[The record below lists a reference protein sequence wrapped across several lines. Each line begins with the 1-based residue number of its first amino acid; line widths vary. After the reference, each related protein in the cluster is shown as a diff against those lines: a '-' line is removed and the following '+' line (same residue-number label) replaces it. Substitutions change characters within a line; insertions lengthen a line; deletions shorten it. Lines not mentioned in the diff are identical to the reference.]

1 MTMKSQFF
9 KQLSVLSML
18 ALLSGC
24 HAGIESFCAQTGYQ
38 PDTPQ
43 YEACSQRYKDRYY
56 AYNFCTQTKN
66 INKEGTV
73 LKNCVFNIA
82 PKVEQRF
89 VVDQGQCGVS
99 AQQEVLRM
107 RTAVST
113 GQTIT
118 INNADT
124 LNAKNSG
131 EDKREQDYKEER
143 RFKDSLVASCM
154 NSKGWR
160 DADAWWRNSIIP
172 NFSEGSFPEERR
184 EFGE

>member
-1 MTMKSQFF
+1 MTMKSRFF
-9 KQLSVLSML
+9 KHFGALSILT
-18 ALLSGC
+18 LLSAC
-24 HAGIESFCAQTGYQ
+24 HTGIDSFCAQTGYQ

-66 INKEGTV
+66 INKEGSV

-99 AQQEVLRM
+99 AQQEILRM
-107 RTAVST
+107 RSTVPT

-118 INNADT
+118 INNGDT
-124 LNAKNSG
+124 RDGKHGGDS
-131 EDKREQDYKEER
+131 KREQDYKEER
-143 RFKDSLVASCM
+143 HFKDSLVASCM
-154 NSKGWR
+154 NGKGWR